1 VVDVWDLVSWGL
13 WIGWAVAI
21 GSFTLGVIRRAL
33 GREGYE
39 RLLAGSLAGILVL
52 AFGWGLVQALYGGT
66 TPPLPYGWVFYA
78 VSGALLVTSSIYL
91 ALGRAEGASHL
102 IAALLVVGLGFF
114 AASIAS
120 GVNTGPGGQLSVSVY
135 PSDTMIESGKQL
147 VLRVRVDGGSP
158 PYSVTIDWGDGSP
171 PSGGSIQSEG
181 EWSKTYSIPDDKPT
195 ASFPVRVTAVDSEGR
210 TGWNTFSITV
220 QNKEWCPL
228 GWPFGFF
235 CGFYKLVSSIIPAL
249 DVQKLVECPLF
260 PIDKP
265 GDPVNNIYS
274 LVLGVSMSALGL
286 FLAFNLVWRVVGE
299 EGLLGVADSI
309 KDAVVVVALALLAPY
324 VYNATAQAL
333 NTISYSLIGDID
345 VGWVLAWI
353 FAQLGIAI
361 AIGFFV
367 PFIANYG
374 VFLAI
379 TLFLASLTV
388 YVRYILIQTL
398 VAASPLL
405 AVSYLHPGLR
415 SMARHAVSLLAGLM
429 IAGPIAAVFMV
440 ILSKTIPG
448 QNIVFGILYPL
459 IVGTLPTV
467 LGTFGGGAVSAIA
480 GAVKTGI
487 AGLVGGLA
495 SRGTQGAT
503 TATGTGSTPS
513 GVVKLNTPRTTVA
526 TKAPEVAPGV
536 KAITIP
542 VKPGPHIE
550 KPGPLISG
558 EAIQEAFDRAR
569 ITYLSTKIEKETAH
583 VGLGTRVLFGDSTP
597 RGEVP
602 LTPRQVEEAVAR
614 AEQAS
619 LLKPKWE
626 AFKAATATLASHIQ
640 RQARVNI
647 RALVKE
653 SKRALQYHLA
663 RELHIS
669 PGYTAIHDIR
679 GGIAGGY
686 YEFTL

>member
-1 VVDVWDLVSWGL
+1 MVGVWDLVSWGL

-21 GSFTLGVIRRAL
+21 GSFIYGVIRRAI

-52 AFGWGLVQALYGGT
+52 AFGWGLVQAIYGGAV
-66 TPPLPYGWVFYA
+66 PGVPYGWVFYA

-102 IAALLVVGLGFF
+102 VAALLVVGLGFF
-114 AASIAS
+114 AVSIAS

-171 PSGGSIQSEG
+171 PSSGSIQSEG
-181 EWSKTYSIPDDKPT
+181 EWSKTYSIPRDNAT

-235 CGFYKLVSSIIPAL
+235 CGFYKLVSSILPAL

-260 PIDKP
+260 PMDE
-265 GDPVNNIYS
+265 GSTVYRIYTMI
-274 LVLGVSMSALGL
+274 LGVSMSALGL
-286 FLAFNLVWRVVGE
+286 FLAFNLVWRVAGE
-299 EGLLGVADSI
+299 EGLLSIADSI

-345 VGWVLAWI
+345 VGWVLTWI

-361 AIGFFV
+361 AIGYFV

-388 YVRYILIQTL
+388 YVRYILILTL
-398 VAASPLL
+398 IAASPLL

-480 GAVKTGI
+480 GAVKTGV
-487 AGLVGGLA
+487 AGLIGGVAGKGAQA
-495 SRGTQGAT
+495 ST
-503 TATGTGSTPS
+503 TSTSTGTAPS
-513 GVVKLNTPRTTVA
+513 GVVKLNAPRTTVA
-526 TKAPEVAPGV
+526 SKAPEVAPGV

-569 ITYLSTKIEKETAH
+569 TTYLSTKIEKETAH

-669 PGYTAIHDIR
+669 PGYTAFHDIR